1 MTSNEIAIREWAE
14 MRHLPESHLER
25 WLALPEA
32 DSSALRETA
41 ERLHLRT
48 GQFVTAFVLLEEI
61 AVREKVNLASVL
73 ARSEIRRIL
82 EGTGSAPGR
91 ARMLIDQLRA
101 MRFPEL
107 KRTTDRIRSEVA
119 ALALPRGINVLLPR
133 DLNSEE
139 LRIEISAHSGAEM
152 EKLIEAIAKRAAG
165 LRRIAAMVGGEDEL

>member
-1 MTSNEIAIREWAE
+1 MTANEAAVRAWAE

-25 WLALPEA
+25 WLSLPEA

-48 GQFVTAFVLLEEI
+48 GQFVTAFALLEEI
-61 AVREKVNLASVL
+61 AVREKVNLAGVL

-82 EGTGSAPGR
+82 EGTGSTPGR

-139 LRIEISAHSGAEM
+139 LRIEISAHRGAEL
-152 EKLIEAIAKRAAG
+152 ERLIEAIAKRAAG
-165 LRRIAAMVGGEDEL
+165 LKRIAAMVGGEDEL